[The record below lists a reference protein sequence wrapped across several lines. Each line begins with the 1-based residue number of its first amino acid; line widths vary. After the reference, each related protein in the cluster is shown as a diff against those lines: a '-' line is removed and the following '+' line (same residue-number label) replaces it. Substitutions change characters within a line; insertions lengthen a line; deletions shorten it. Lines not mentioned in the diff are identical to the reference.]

1 MKQDYLSQ
9 TFGLAG
15 RVALITGAARGLG
28 YAIATALG
36 HAGARVVI
44 NDLDE
49 AACAAACASL
59 SAQGIE
65 AQGCAFNVADA
76 AAVSL
81 AVGKLEAAGLEI
93 DILVSNAGNQ
103 NRKPVVEMQ
112 PEEWTALQSVHVN
125 GAFHCARAVL
135 PGMTRRGF
143 GRIVLMSSVA
153 GQATM
158 PNIAAYATAK
168 GAIAAFTRA
177 LAVEYG
183 GQGVTCNALA
193 PGFVRTDFTQALQN
207 NPQFQAFLSTAVP
220 AGGWAA
226 PEDIAP
232 AVVYLTS
239 PASTFVNGQ
248 VLAIDGGMLA
258 RM

>member
-1 MKQDYLSQ
+1 LKHDYLDQ

-15 RVALITGAARGLG
+15 RVALVTGAARGLG
-28 YAIATALG
+28 YAIAQALG
-36 HAGARVVI
+36 RAGAQVVV
-44 NDLDE
+44 NDLSQDACD
-49 AACAAACASL
+49 AACARLAADGITAHASP
-59 SAQGIE
+59 
-65 AQGCAFNVADA
+65 FDVADA
-76 AAVSL
+76 AAVAS
-81 AVGKLEAAGLEI
+81 AVSQLEDAGLPI
-93 DILVSNAGNQ
+93 DVLVSNAGNQ
-103 NRKPVVEMQ
+103 NRKAVVDMT
-112 PEEWTALQSVHVN
+112 PAEWQTLQNVHVN

-135 PGMTRRGF
+135 PGMGKRGF

-183 GQGVTCNALA
+183 ASGVTCNALA
-193 PGFVRTDFTQALQN
+193 PGFVRTDFTQGLQD
-207 NPQFQAFLSTAVP
+207 NPQFQAFLSTSVP
-220 AGGWAA
+220 VGRWAT

-232 AVVYLTS
+232 AVVYLAS
-239 PASTFVNGQ
+239 PGASFVNGH
-248 VLAIDGGMLA
+248 VLAIDGGLLA

>member
-1 MKQDYLSQ
+1 MKHDYLDQ

-15 RVALITGAARGLG
+15 RVALVTGAARGLG
-28 YAIATALG
+28 YAIAQALG
-36 HAGARVVI
+36 RAGAQVVV
-44 NDLDE
+44 NDLSQDACD
-49 AACAAACASL
+49 AACARLAGEGITAHASP
-59 SAQGIE
+59 
-65 AQGCAFNVADA
+65 FDVADA
-76 AAVSL
+76 TAVASAVSQ
-81 AVGKLEAAGLEI
+81 LEDAGLPI
-93 DILVSNAGNQ
+93 DVLVSNAGNQ
-103 NRKPVVEMQ
+103 NRKAVVDMT
-112 PEEWTALQSVHVN
+112 PAEWQTLQNVHVN

-135 PGMTRRGF
+135 PGMGKRGF

-183 GQGVTCNALA
+183 ASGVTCNALA
-193 PGFVRTDFTQALQN
+193 PGFVRTDFTQGLQD
-207 NPQFQAFLSTAVP
+207 NPQFQAFLSTSVP
-220 AGGWAA
+220 VGRWAT

-232 AVVYLTS
+232 AVVYLAS
-239 PASTFVNGQ
+239 PGASFVNGH
-248 VLAIDGGMLA
+248 VLAIDGGLLA